1 MPCHERD
8 QDQHH
13 QHDVVVG
20 QRIRKLEGRRRILQR
35 ELESPAPTKE
45 RALQHHCPRQLRHGE
60 RRHCEVDS
68 TKAETEADR
77 SDRDSHGCTEQSAE
91 PKADP
96 RCEAELQIQ
105 HRREVAARPEIDRI
119 AQRELAGEATDQIPA
134 LAQVGVEEGQD
145 RGGEKPF
152 GDSPGKPEGHN
163 AKHKPADQLHARA
176 PKNPEGRMSRITMTR
191 LRLSALLSV
200 PGRKISPTDW
210 LSPTT
215 SPPASEPTKLPIP
228 PRTTTTMATNTNC
241 TPRPGVNG
249 RKPAIADPAIPAH
262 ATLRAKAIK

>member
-105 HRREVAARPEIDRI
+105 H
-119 AQRELAGEATDQIPA
+119 